1 MDVVAP
7 VAMVVP
13 LTTALVLLVLVP
25 LSRRRLVD
33 VVAFA
38 AALATVALTAVL
50 LVRSGDHLVLHWF
63 AGWLPRRGFPVG
75 IDFAVDRIGAGL
87 ALLAALLTTAALATS
102 WRYFDDVTPLYSVLV
117 LVFLGAMVA
126 FSYTGDLFN
135 LFVFFELMS
144 VPAYALAGYKV
155 EEEGALQGALNFAVT
170 NSVGA
175 FCTLTGIAFLYG
187 RTGTLSLAAIGR
199 SLAGH
204 HPDGL
209 VIVAFVLVTTGFLV
223 KAAVVPFHFWLADAH
238 AVAPTP
244 ICVLFSGVMV
254 GLGVYGVTRV
264 YWTVFSDTITP
275 PHLRGL
281 LVAVGVVTAVIGA
294 VMCLGQHHLKRL
306 LAFSTI
312 SHTGIAIAGIGLL
325 DRTSLAGAGIY
336 VLGHGLVKAS
346 LFVVTAI
353 LVTRL
358 GAFDERRLHGRGR
371 DMRWTAAVWFIGC
384 LGLAGLPPFATSPAH
399 GLIDEGLDHHGW
411 PWLATVLAGSAA
423 ATAASAFRA
432 GGHVFLGW
440 GRVEDDQPASAEG
453 EEEQPEVA
461 KDRPTAPVMFAV
473 AALLLM
479 GGLALGLAPRLG
491 HHADVAAGHFVNR
504 PAMAAAVLDG
514 APLPEPPPMPA
525 APTGSAE
532 RAGVAT
538 AAVALLAGGF
548 ALSPRRPT
556 AEQLG

>member
-75 IDFAVDRIGAGL
+75 I
-87 ALLAALLTTAALATS
+87 
-102 WRYFDDVTPLYSVLV
+102 
-117 LVFLGAMVA
+117 A
-126 FSYTGDLFN
+126 FPD
-135 LFVFFELMS
+135 
-144 VPAYALAGYKV
+144 
-155 EEEGALQGALNFAVT
+155 
-170 NSVGA
+170 
-175 FCTLTGIAFLYG
+175 G
-187 RTGTLSLAAIGR
+187 RTGGLSLAAIGR

-204 HPDGL
+204 PPDGL

-244 ICVLFSGVMV
+244 ICVLSSGVMV

-312 SHTGIAIAGIGLL
+312 SHTSIAIAGIGLL

-384 LGLAGLPPFATSPAH
+384 LGLAGFPPFP
-399 GLIDEGLDHHGW
+399 
-411 PWLATVLAGSAA
+411 
-423 ATAASAFRA
+423 
-432 GGHVFLGW
+432 
-440 GRVEDDQPASAEG
+440 
-453 EEEQPEVA
+453 
-461 KDRPTAPVMFAV
+461 
-473 AALLLM
+473 
-479 GGLALGLAPRLG
+479 
-491 HHADVAAGHFVNR
+491 
-504 PAMAAAVLDG
+504 
-514 APLPEPPPMPA
+514 
-525 APTGSAE
+525 
-532 RAGVAT
+532 
-538 AAVALLAGGF
+538 
-548 ALSPRRPT
+548 
-556 AEQLG
+556 